1 MSGDYASS
9 GVTCSNRLSVSGATG
24 FVGSR
29 LVEACRYQGYITNT
43 VDLRDSTHVDPGNLP
58 RGDVFIHLA
67 ALAHADNTDEA
78 QVYAVNRD
86 LALSAAR
93 AAKTAG
99 YRQFV
104 FLSSALVWGSSL
116 ERVSLKTPEN
126 PDTVYGRAKLEA
138 ERAIIALE
146 SSSLCVTI
154 VRPPLVYGHGVK
166 GNLSKFLK
174 AVHTWPVCPL
184 GVTDN
189 RRSMVNLDNLCEFL
203 LHLSE
208 HNASG
213 AFCAVDCPPVS
224 SYDVLRLMAERMP
237 RHSRLVP
244 MPRLLR
250 SLLQI
255 GAPATA
261 RRLIGSFV
269 IEDDSAERVGFTPS
283 YTMEQG
289 FDAMVSFYLQSVQ
302 GQCKGVSPQ

>member
-1 MSGDYASS
+1 MMHDQHSS
-9 GVTCSNRLSVSGATG
+9 SSTSPFRLSISGATG

-29 LVEACRYQGYITNT
+29 LAEACKNRGYITNT
-43 VDLRDSTHVDPGNLP
+43 VDFRASTHVDLGNHPG
-58 RGDVFIHLA
+58 GDVFIHLA
-67 ALAHADNTDEA
+67 ALAHADSTDEE

-86 LALSAAR
+86 LAVNAAQ
-93 AAKTAG
+93 AAKSAG

-104 FLSSALVWGSSL
+104 FLSSALVWGCTL
-116 ERVSLKTPEN
+116 ECVSRSTPEN

-138 ERAIIALE
+138 ERAIISLE
-146 SSSLCVTI
+146 SSSFCVTI
-154 VRPPLVYGHGVK
+154 VRPPLVYGPGVK

-174 AVHTWPVCPL
+174 AVHTWPLCPL

-189 RRSMVNLDNLCEFL
+189 RRTMVNLDNLCELL

-213 AFCAVDCPPVS
+213 TFCAVDGPPVS
-224 SYDVLRLMAERMP
+224 SYDVLRLMTERMP
-237 RHSRLVP
+237 RHARLFP

-261 RRLIGSFV
+261 RRLLGSFV
-269 IEDDSAERVGFTPS
+269 VEDDSAERVGFTPS

-289 FDAMVSFYLQSVQ
+289 FDAMVSHYLKAIKNTGRDV
-302 GQCKGVSPQ
+302 PR